1 MTRVENRI
9 PHENHPGIPTGPQP
23 WLGGGVFTSSPV
35 ADTVELSR
43 ALAHV
48 LPALLDVLL
57 RLEPQLASML
67 VLLAS
72 KGSEHQDAPPAV
84 HNLSPNLV
92 FDPGQSEVYVEEEG
106 RLHSTRLT
114 AQERAV
120 LRQFLSAPRQW
131 FSAAEIANYLTR
143 QGLLSAQAQSPKRSV
158 MSIISQLRIKLA
170 DNPHTLIRLNR
181 RVGYAIF
188 PQDRMS

>member
-1 MTRVENRI
+1 
-9 PHENHPGIPTGPQP
+9 
-23 WLGGGVFTSSPV
+23 
-35 ADTVELSR
+35 
-43 ALAHV
+43 
-48 LPALLDVLL
+48 
-57 RLEPQLASML
+57 ML

>member
-1 MTRVENRI
+1 MTIIDEQGLGEDHPRI
-9 PHENHPGIPTGPQP
+9 AAEMEQGLQASVSI
-23 WLGGGVFTSSPV
+23 SAPV
-35 ADTVELSR
+35 ADTAELRR

-57 RLEPQLASML
+57 RLEPQLAALL
-67 VLLAS
+67 VHLAS
-72 KGSEHQDAPPAV
+72 KGSEHQDAQPAI
-84 HNLSPNLV
+84 HNLRPNLV
-92 FDPGQSEVYVEEEG
+92 FDPEQSEVSFEEEG

-131 FSAAEIANYLTR
+131 FSATQIASYLTR
-143 QGLLSAQAQSPKRSV
+143 QGLLSAQAHSPERSV
-158 MSIISQLRIKLA
+158 MTIISQLRMKLA
-170 DNPHTLIRLNR
+170 DYHHTLIRLNR

-188 PQDRMS
+188 PQDGMA